1 MRLLLQQSTILHTL
15 LSIMSLIFYKFTPGS
30 DEPNDGATDTSPVA
44 TFAGATFA
52 GATFAGRNSFS
63 KWIKKLFLT

>member
-1 MRLLLQQSTILHTL
+1 
-15 LSIMSLIFYKFTPGS
+15 MSLIFYKFTPGS
-30 DEPNDGATDTSPVA
+30 DELIDGATDTSPVA
-44 TFAGATFA
+44 TFAGAAFAGAAFA